1 MCKYEGQPLIIT
13 IYLYVEVNELLI
25 YIYIY
30 IILNIVYYN
39 LLGNIQ

>member
-30 IILNIVYYN
+30 NIKYCIL
-39 LLGNIQ
+39 